1 MLRKHSSVR
10 NGPARGRSLL
20 AGRRKWVSSVFSVV
34 SVLLLT
40 SAFAWGQAFVNGAI
54 VGTVTD
60 PSGAVIPDVGLTL
73 TNLGTQTTMNTTSDS
88 AGLYR
93 FPNLPPGQYRLD
105 AEKTG
110 FTRLTRGPIQVQVNT
125 TVQINVKMKVGAVT
139 QTVEVKAT
147 TPLLQPQTSSLGQ
160 VVSQRMTTEL
170 PLNGRN
176 PIALVALVPGVVPQ
190 GTFGTNPVTQNPFAE
205 GNVQI
210 NGGAANQSAA
220 YWDGAPLNA
229 AGYGNLLALVP
240 TQDALQE
247 FKVMTDNLPAQYDR
261 FAGGVMNFV
270 TKSGTNEFH
279 GEAYEFLRNKVLNA
293 NNFFNN
299 AAGVPVNAFTQ
310 NQFGGNLGGRIIKDK
325 TFFFGSYDGFRL
337 RQGLPLLFTVPTAAQ
352 RNGDFSNLRDSQGN
366 LIPIYDPL
374 TTCGVNGNP
383 ACQVDAQGNPIYTRQ
398 QFAGNIIPS
407 DRIDPSAKILSNL
420 WGMPN
425 TAGQPYTNV
434 NNWAGNASAGGNMN
448 EFIIR
453 MDQNISDKQRIFGRY
468 TLNKFNNLGIDPFK
482 TDTYPL
488 QIGTPENTKTQQA
501 VFDDS
506 YTFSPT
512 LLGDFEISYMR
523 QVYSRTPASLGYNMS
538 QLGPGWASFSNQV
551 NFQTLPVLC
560 VSQITDFC
568 SQETGSTINDT
579 TDDYGVFPHL
589 TWVKG
594 RHTLEFGADLR
605 LSRFGYIQNNDPT
618 GLYQFS
624 QGFTSSGPVTAQ
636 GGYGF
641 ASYLLGYPSSGLLLT
656 TDAIYAQQIYRAV
669 YVQDKFQATN
679 KLTLNFGLRYD
690 WEGPFSERHNRIS
703 TFLGNVTSPLAQKTN
718 LPLRGELVL
727 VDTPLRPSNT
737 GYDMTQPAFAPR
749 FGFGYAVDD
758 KTVIRGGYGIFW
770 LPQSANFFGTVPAWD
785 PINLF
790 YNNVTG
796 SINGGLTPFTQFS
809 NPWPNGILPAP
820 QRSNLNVDSIF
831 EGTSF
836 YANVPNKPLP
846 YAQQW
851 NFDIQRQLPGGF
863 FVDAAYAGSKGTH
876 LTQST
881 FPIDQ
886 LNPKYQSMGDALL
899 NQVPNPFAGLFP
911 VYNPAING
919 PTVTASQLLLPFPQ
933 YTGVSIGAMP
943 AFDSEYNSF
952 QLKAEKRFSSGQT
965 LLVAYT
971 ASKLI
976 NDGGES
982 ITGWLDQGSAGF
994 QNYYNL
1000 KGERSLSSYDVP
1012 QRLVVS
1018 YVLDLPVG
1026 TGKRYLAGVHGP
1038 VGKLVSG
1045 WGVDGMTTYQSG
1057 WPLGMTTLNNLT
1069 FSGGSRPNYVPSAP
1083 GCASSAALSGSA
1095 ESRLNEWFNVGC
1107 FAQPPA
1113 FTFGNVSRTEPNVRS
1128 DSLTNFDFA
1137 LYKTTSFGAG
1147 ERYGV
1152 QFRAEFFNLF
1162 NTPQFGNPNTTIGY
1176 VGAGVVSSQANNPR
1190 LIQFALKFMF

>member
-1 MLRKHSSVR
+1 MLPERHSITNERVIGR
-10 NGPARGRSLL
+10 PLLMGRG
-20 AGRRKWVSSVFSVV
+20 KWIWSIFLGAST
-34 SVLLLT
+34 LLLIC
-40 SAFAWGQAFVNGAI
+40 AFAWGQAFVNGSI

-60 PSGAVIPDVGLTL
+60 TSGAVIPHVNLTL
-73 TNLGTQTTMNTTSDS
+73 TNLETKAAMKSTSDS

-93 FPNLPPGQYRLD
+93 FPNLPPGQYRLE
-105 AEKTG
+105 AEKSG
-110 FTRLTRGPIQVQVNT
+110 FTHLERGPIVVQVNT
-125 TVQINVKMKVGAVT
+125 AVHIDVTMKVGAVT
-139 QTVEVKAT
+139 QTVNVRTT
-147 TPLLQPQTSSLGQ
+147 TPLLQPQSSSLGQ
-160 VVSQRMTTEL
+160 VVNKRLTTEL
-170 PLNGRN
+170 PLNGRD
-176 PIALVALVPGVVPQ
+176 PLALVALVPGVVPQ
-190 GTFGTNPVTQNPFAE
+190 GTFGTNPVTLNPFAQ

-247 FKVMTDNLPAQYDR
+247 FKVMTDNLPAQYGR

-270 TKSGTNEFH
+270 TKSGSNEFH
-279 GEAYEFLRNKVLNA
+279 GEAYEFLRNKVLNS

-299 AAGVPVNAFTQ
+299 ANGVPLNAFTQ
-310 NQFGGNLGGRIIKDK
+310 NQFGGNLGGPIIKDK
-325 TFFFGSYDGFRL
+325 TFFFASYDGFRL
-337 RQGLPLLFTVPTAAQ
+337 REGLPLLFTVPTAAE

-383 ACQVDAQGNPIYTRQ
+383 ACQVDAQGNPVYTRQ
-398 QFAGNIIPS
+398 QFAGNIIPPG
-407 DRIDPSAKILSNL
+407 RIDPTAKTLTSL

-434 NNWAGNASAGGNMN
+434 NNWAGNASEGGDMN

-453 MDQNISDKQRIFGRY
+453 VDQNVSDKQRIFGRY

-488 QIGTPENTKTQQA
+488 NIGTPEDTKTQQA

-512 LLGDFEISYMR
+512 LVGDFEVSYMR

-538 QLGPGWASFSNQV
+538 QLGPGWASLSRQV
-551 NFQTLPVLC
+551 NFKTLPVIC

-568 SQETGSTINDT
+568 SQETGSTILDT
-579 TDDYGVFPHL
+579 TDDWGLFPHA
-589 TWVKG
+589 TWIKG
-594 RHTLEFGADLR
+594 RHTVGFGADLR

-618 GLYQFS
+618 GLYQFN
-624 QGFTSSGPVTAQ
+624 QGFTSNGPVTAQ

-641 ASYLLGYPSSGLLLT
+641 ASYLLGYPGGGLLLT
-656 TDAIYAQQIYRAV
+656 TDEVEAQEIYRAV
-669 YVQDKFQATN
+669 YVEDKFQATN
-679 KLTLNFGLRYD
+679 KLTLNFGLRYN

-703 TFLGNVTSPLAQKTN
+703 TFLANATSPLAQKAN
-718 LPLRGELVL
+718 LPLKGQLVL
-727 VDTPLRPSNT
+727 VDTPERPSRT

-749 FGFGYAVDD
+749 FGLGYAIND
-758 KTVIRGGYGIFW
+758 KTVIRGGYGVFW
-770 LPQSANFFGTVPAWD
+770 LPRSSNFFGNVPAWD

-796 SINGGLTPFTQFS
+796 STNGGLTPFTQFA

-820 QRSNLNVDSIF
+820 QRSPNLDSIF

-836 YANVPNKPLP
+836 YANVPNNPTS

-851 NFDIQRQLPGGF
+851 NFDVQRQLPGGF
-863 FVDAAYAGSKGTH
+863 FVDAAYAGAKGTH
-876 LTQST
+876 LTVGT
-881 FPIDQ
+881 FPLNQ
-886 LNPKYQSMGDALL
+886 LNPKYQSMGAALL
-899 NQVPNPFAGLFP
+899 DQVANPFSGLFQP
-911 VYNPAING
+911 YNPAING
-919 PTVTASQLLLPFPQ
+919 PTVPASQLLLPYPQ
-933 YTGVSIGAMP
+933 YTGVSIADMA
-943 AFDSEYNSF
+943 AFDSEYNAL
-952 QLKAEKRFSSGQT
+952 QLKAEKRFGGGQT

-971 ASKLI
+971 AAKLI

-1018 YVLDLPVG
+1018 YALDLPVG
-1026 TGKRYLAGVHGP
+1026 TGKRLLPGVHGLA
-1038 VGKLVSG
+1038 GKLISG
-1045 WGVDGMTTYQSG
+1045 WGVDGITTYQSG
-1057 WPLGMTTLNNLT
+1057 WPLGMTTLNNRT
-1069 FSGGSRPNYVPSAP
+1069 FSGGSRPNYIPSAP
-1083 GCASSAALSGSA
+1083 GCARSAVLSGGA

-1113 FTFGNVSRTEPNVRS
+1113 FTFGNVSRTSPNVRS

-1137 LYKTTSFGAG
+1137 LFKTTSFGAS

-1162 NTPQFGNPNTTIGY
+1162 NTPQFGIPNATIGY
-1176 VGAGVVSSQANNPR
+1176 AGAGVVSSQANNPR